1 MGDMSMFIDKSLLG
15 GISAVLYPYARA
27 NNPQCPDYN
36 PELPLNTIMYVD
48 ANNPYG
54 WAMSLFLPTGGF
66 ELVEINDKD
75 NWAEFILKQGDEHDE
90 GYFLEVDLEYPEE
103 LHDFHDTYPCAP
115 EKLKIEEKYLSDHQK
130 VLGKKCGAKFGSEKL
145 CLTLKPKEKYILHYR
160 NLKQYLSLGLKLSKV
175 HRVLK
180 FQQSPWLKEYI
191 DMNTQFRQEANNKFE
206 VNLYKLMN
214 NSFFGKTCEDVRK
227 YNDVKI
233 VNTEDGIEKLSKTE
247 NFKRW
252 HIYNENLAP
261 VLMEKTSVTLN
272 KPRYIGSAIL
282 ALSKT
287 VMYEFHYSYM
297 TKKFK
302 DCKLLFTDTDS
313 FCYSILYAKEVY
325 ATIKDP
331 EWFEISNFPKD
342 HPNYDMTNKMVPGKF
357 KDECPNNTIL
367 EFVGLRSKMYSI
379 LPLEGEKKAT

>member
-1 MGDMSMFIDKSLLG
+1 M
-15 GISAVLYPYARA
+15 
-27 NNPQCPDYN
+27 
-36 PELPLNTIMYVD
+36 
-48 ANNPYG
+48 
-54 WAMSLFLPTGGF
+54 
-66 ELVEINDKD
+66 
-75 NWAEFILKQGDEHDE
+75 
-90 GYFLEVDLEYPEE
+90 
-103 LHDFHDTYPCAP
+103 
-115 EKLKIEEKYLSDHQK
+115 
-130 VLGKKCGAKFGSEKL
+130 
-145 CLTLKPKEKYILHYR
+145 LTW
-160 NLKQYLSLGLKLSKV
+160 V

-180 FQQSPWLKEYI
+180 FKQSPWLKEYI

-233 VNTEDGIEKLSKTE
+233 VNTEDDIEKLSK
-247 NFKRW
+247 K
-252 HIYNENLAP
+252 ENLAS

-287 VMYEFHYSYM
+287 VMYDFHYSYM
-297 TKKFK
+297 AKKFK

-313 FCYSILYAKEVY
+313 FCYSIPYVEDVY
-325 ATIKDP
+325 AAIKDSG
-331 EWFEISNFPKD
+331 WFDFSNFPKD
-342 HPNYDMTNKMVPGKF
+342 RPNFDMSNKMVPGKF

-379 LPLEGEKKAT
+379 LPLEGEKKATAKGVSQRVTKKVIKHNDYKTCLMNDEQMYHRMVKIGHTHHQL